1 MKCYTNKV
9 RNQQRGFNMFNKK
22 RAFTL
27 AEVLIAMT
35 IIGVVAALT
44 IPALMSNTTAKTNR
58 LKIQKAYAQ
67 FANALRVA
75 EMTLNYNTA
84 DINQYHGLDSE
95 LFTMEKIMTKTMN
108 ATQTLYEDYTL
119 TGKPITPNANS
130 ISTSTYGTDVSLRL
144 NGTQSVIG
152 FKTKDNVHYIFTYS
166 ADESL
171 NCTKDNL
178 CVGYIDTNGPNQ
190 GPNEIITCTSGT
202 EQYPYYDTTN
212 NVLITPAECTVDPSA
227 ITDIYPFIMYGAT
240 VAPGNNAFDTVL
252 TTEVTK

>member
-1 MKCYTNKV
+1 
-9 RNQQRGFNMFNKK
+9 MFNKK

-84 DINQYHGLDSE
+84 DVDGLHGLGSDS
-95 LFTMEKIMTKTMN
+95 FTMEKIMTKAMN
-108 ATQTLYEDYTL
+108 AKLITSDDYFL
-119 TGKPITPNANS
+119 TGTPIIPDSNS
-130 ISTSTYGTDVSLRL
+130 VSASTYGTNINIAGVG
-144 NGTQSVIG
+144 NYSVAT
-152 FKTKDNVHYIFTYS
+152 FKTKDNVHYVFLYNAS
-166 ADESL
+166 ESL

-178 CVGYIDTNGPNQ
+178 CVGYIDTNGPTQ

-212 NVLITPAECTVDPSA
+212 NVLVTPSECTVDPSA